1 MVTDKEADAHA
12 ERMYNAERRRV
23 HRQMIPP
30 IIFFVVL
37 AAVILASV
45 LGYRHNQREGI
56 VEPEGDAIIVNYMC
70 VPLGSVIYENVDPI
84 DTSYGDYIYIGSE
97 FYEVRVQYAFEI
109 YDHIGTSVWD
119 GTDTAETMIFTSVED
134 DPATQEEVDAMA
146 ENLTTAF
153 GAYEETDGIYVW
165 YEDEDGKMGDNDNL
179 ARVTLGL
186 NDDGTF
192 YIEAEAN

>member
-12 ERMYNAERRRV
+12 ERMYYAERRRV
-23 HRQMIPP
+23 RRQLIPP

-37 AAVILASV
+37 AAVIIASV

-56 VEPEGDAIIVNYMC
+56 VEPEGDAITVNYMC
-70 VPLGSVIYENVDPI
+70 IPLGSVIYENVDPI

-97 FYEVRVQYAFEI
+97 YYEVGVQYAFEI
-109 YDHIGTSVWD
+109 YDHIGISVWD

-134 DPATQEEVDAMA
+134 NPATQEEIDAMA

-153 GAYEETDGIYVW
+153 GAYEETDGTYVW